1 MTIAPLIQRIVKNRF
16 GTYFNG
22 IESFYLK
29 NFLILIQGLLSKDHT
44 SISAIASDEHTHVAH
59 TTLTRFL
66 QSHEGF
72 WSALKS
78 IVLSLFK
85 RDIEEPLEEL
95 NRYSRVLIIDDT
107 LVTRRGKKI
116 PFASKQYDHC
126 ENRFTHGQVLLT
138 VGEI

>member
-1 MTIAPLIQRIVKNRF
+1 MTILPLIQQIVKNGF

-29 NFLILIQGLLSKDHT
+29 NFLILIQRLLSKGPT
-44 SISAIASDEHTHVAH
+44 RISAIASDEHTHVAH

-78 IVLSLFK
+78 IVLSLSSGSIPTLSASSKAMLFCVSVGK
-85 RDIEEPLEEL
+85 RLKRG
-95 NRYSRVLIIDDT
+95 NCCLIQ
-107 LVTRRGKKI
+107 L
-116 PFASKQYDHC
+116 
-126 ENRFTHGQVLLT
+126 
-138 VGEI
+138 